1 MIGHADADETATRQL
16 GESPLYVVDAC
27 DRTDGGH
34 QLRHD
39 FPPVGDLDRM
49 PGPGSAHVMAETIL
63 QLAKPNPIHMT
74 NVAS

>member
-1 MIGHADADETATRQL
+1 MICRADADETATRQL
-16 GESPLYVVDAC
+16 GESPLYVGAW
-27 DRTDGGH
+27 DRTDGWH